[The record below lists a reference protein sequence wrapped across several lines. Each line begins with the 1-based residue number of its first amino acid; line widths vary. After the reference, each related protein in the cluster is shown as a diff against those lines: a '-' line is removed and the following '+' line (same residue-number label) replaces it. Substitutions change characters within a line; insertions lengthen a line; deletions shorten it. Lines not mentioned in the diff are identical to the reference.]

1 MEKGH
6 RQSPDARATRAP
18 STAER
23 RLDVTTLLRGQMTGC
38 DENVLHLEL
47 REWGIL
53 LPPQQCVCV

>member
-1 MEKGH
+1 MEEGH

-23 RLDVTTLLRGQMTGC
+23 LDVATLLRVQMTGC
-38 DENVLHLEL
+38 DENTLHLEL

-53 LPPQQCVCV
+53 SPPQQCVCV